1 MSKEN
6 YLNINDLIDKRVI
19 NVHRE
24 NKIEG
29 TIKGFDNGVNGGT
42 IVCWDGR
49 DYDVS
54 MVTSDLALVSDW
66 PNIDENGNR
75 SYIRLSE
82 RVEQSNEN
90 DTRLIK
96 RKRFKNG

>member
-1 MSKEN
+1 MIKES
-6 YLNINDLIDKRVI
+6 YSNINDLIGQKVI

-29 TIKGFDNGVNGGT
+29 VIKSFDNGVNGGAR
-42 IVCWDGR
+42 VCWGDNN
-49 DYDVS
+49 YETP
-54 MVTSDLALVSDW
+54 MVTTDLALVSDW
-66 PNIDENGNR
+66 PNIDDEGNR

-82 RVEQSNEN
+82 RVEHSNEH

-96 RKRFKNG
+96 RKKFKL